1 MLIKKDLILDKIAT
15 TVKKIQDAVL
25 TISNCY
31 TKKIHKKILSN
42 TTNYNFCCDYGC
54 NCSNLTSYKKKLQHI
69 QKHYCYDC
77 LTGCNSRNREI
88 ATPVIQ
94 RLITMKSIKKP
105 CVLRR
110 LQTSAV
116 IIVATPAINRL
127 QKQKCDRKL
136 QHLQQTFLV

>member
-1 MLIKKDLILDKIAT
+1 MQFSQYQTAT
-15 TVKKIQDAVL
+15 Q
-25 TISNCY
+25 
-31 TKKIHKKILSN
+31 KKIHKKILSN

-88 ATPVIQ
+88 ATPVIK

-127 QKQKCDRKL
+127 QKQKCDRKATAPATNVSSVIDRL
-136 QHLQQTFLV
+136 QTQ